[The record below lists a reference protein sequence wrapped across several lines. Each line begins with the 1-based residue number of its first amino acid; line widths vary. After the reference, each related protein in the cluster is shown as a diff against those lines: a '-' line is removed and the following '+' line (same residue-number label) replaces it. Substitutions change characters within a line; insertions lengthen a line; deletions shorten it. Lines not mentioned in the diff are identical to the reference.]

1 MFLRLFFLSTLFL
14 ALWAFPKRAFPVQN
28 NRVQDTSQI
37 LARDYLYYDAL
48 IKNYDSLGN
57 YLAALNASEKGLKLS
72 KDKDDKDRESGYH
85 LKLAK
90 YHYLTRSPENALSHF
105 RLYAL
110 SKSSDTENKKDL
122 EMLQLE
128 KAYLEEIDEILLEMN
143 MDKTLIQNLQEE
155 NERYYQV
162 QQKIKLAIQVGIG
175 AMLVISIIVIYNQFK
190 SQKDKNRTQVQ
201 EVNDL
206 QRFRDQVEKL
216 DEELERTNNEL
227 SKLKEVQQHNL
238 AYARNIQLSLLP
250 PSLELSESIGHS
262 FVLHIPRDI
271 VSGDFYALHKNG
283 DKTVLAVFD
292 CAGYGVNAAH
302 STVVSHN
309 LFDEIVSQGITAPSM
324 ILTMMDQKLK
334 HETKQL
340 EPRKELLSGVKMA
353 ICTIKNET
361 KEVEYAGAHFP
372 LFYVHLDEL
381 HFVRG
386 NRFPIGDPLFSNKF
400 YSSSNL
406 RLSSGDMIYL
416 SSDGYYGQLGG
427 KKNKKFLRASFNNL
441 LNTIYNQ
448 EIEEQ
453 QFIIEKVFQEWKA
466 HEEQT
471 DDVLVMGF
479 RL

>member
-1 MFLRLFFLSTLFL
+1 MKLFIFSILVFILG
-14 ALWAFPKRAFPVQN
+14 AIPKCAYSFQDNP
-28 NRVQDTSQI
+28 VQDTSQVGT
-37 LARDYLYYDAL
+37 RDYQTYDAL
-48 IKNYDSLGN
+48 IKTYDSLGN
-57 YLAALNASEKGLKLS
+57 YSAALEASEQGMELS
-72 KDKDDKDRESGYH
+72 KEKDDKERESGYH

-90 YHYLTRSPENALSHF
+90 YYYLTGNPENALSHF

-110 SKSSDTENKKDL
+110 SKSSETENKKDL
-122 EMLQLE
+122 EMVQLE
-128 KAYLEEIDEILLEMN
+128 RAYLEEIDEILLEMN
-143 MDKTLIQNLQEE
+143 MDKTLIQNLQDE

-162 QQKIKLAIQVGIG
+162 QQKIKLAIQVGFG
-175 AMLVISIIVIYNQFK
+175 ALLVISLIILYNRFK
-190 SQKDKNRTQVQ
+190 SQKDKNKTQVQ

-206 QRFRDQVEKL
+206 QRFRDQVEKQ
-216 DEELERTNNEL
+216 DEELERTNHEL
-227 SKLKEVQQHNL
+227 SKLKEAQQHNL

-250 PSLELSESIGHS
+250 ASLDLSESIGHS

-271 VSGDFYALHKNG
+271 ISGDFYALHRNG
-283 DKTVLAVFD
+283 DKTVLAIFD
-292 CAGYGVNAAH
+292 CPGHGVNAAH
-302 STVVSHN
+302 STVISHN
-309 LFDEIVSQGITAPSM
+309 LFNEIVSQGITAPSM

-386 NRFPIGDPLFSNKF
+386 NRFPIGDPLFSDKF

-427 KKNKKFLRASFNNL
+427 KKNKKFLRASLNNL